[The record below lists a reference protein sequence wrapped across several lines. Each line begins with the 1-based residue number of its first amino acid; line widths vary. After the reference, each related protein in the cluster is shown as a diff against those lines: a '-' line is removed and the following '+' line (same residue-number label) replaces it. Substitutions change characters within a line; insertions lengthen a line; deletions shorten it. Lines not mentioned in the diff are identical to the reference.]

1 MLAMTLAFIA
11 GIIAGITLAALAL
24 WEFIRHESR
33 NLRRADT
40 TTSRDVTDT
49 DTASVANYRAYRARR
64 RDRTTARIA

>member
-1 MLAMTLAFIA
+1 MLAMTIAFIA

-40 TTSRDVTDT
+40 TTARDITDT
-49 DTASVANYRAYRARR
+49 DTASVADYRAYRDRR